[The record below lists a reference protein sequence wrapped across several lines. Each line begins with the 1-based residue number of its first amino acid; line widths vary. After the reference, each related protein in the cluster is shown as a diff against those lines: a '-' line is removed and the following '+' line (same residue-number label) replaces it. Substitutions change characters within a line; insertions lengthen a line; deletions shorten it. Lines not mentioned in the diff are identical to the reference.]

1 MECNKHFSSKANYY
15 IHKREKHTY
24 YNCKTILCDFCKKEF
39 NSPRFNKER
48 YYTKCVYIQN
58 LLRTNDLKSGTYVYK
73 DEYKYYLDTGKY
85 I

>member
-39 NSPRFNKER
+39 STKSNLNRHCQMAKSCKNKE
-48 YYTKCVYIQN
+48 N
-58 LLRTNDLKSGTYVYK
+58 N
-73 DEYKYYLDTGKY
+73 YYLEYLFNTN
-85 I
+85 